1 MGALSF
7 SHTHQHP
14 AGTVTSCP
22 SHSSPLIN
30 GAETGRPGGAF
41 GSHIRPHRSRVC
53 STLRP
58 IFYWTPNLISS
69 TASWQNIHLL
79 LHIKPKHMVAEMNG
93 YFEYVKHVFI
103 TVTASTVKILS
114 NVIYIFHIFY
124 VNISDSFSDALWVI
138 QSILKTR
145 PSAF

>member
-1 MGALSF
+1 
-7 SHTHQHP
+7 
-14 AGTVTSCP
+14 
-22 SHSSPLIN
+22 
-30 GAETGRPGGAF
+30 
-41 GSHIRPHRSRVC
+41 
-53 STLRP
+53 
-58 IFYWTPNLISS
+58 
-69 TASWQNIHLL
+69 
-79 LHIKPKHMVAEMNG
+79 MVAEMNG

-114 NVIYIFHIFY
+114 NVIYIFRIFY